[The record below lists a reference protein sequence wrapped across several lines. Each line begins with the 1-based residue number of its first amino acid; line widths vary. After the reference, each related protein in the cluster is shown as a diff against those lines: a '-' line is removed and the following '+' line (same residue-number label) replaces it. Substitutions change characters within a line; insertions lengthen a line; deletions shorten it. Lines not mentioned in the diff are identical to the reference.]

1 MGALGGGA
9 LRLFQ
14 TFLYALAFCCSAII
28 IGFYSYFLAILSDR
42 HEFISKNW
50 KAVEGISGIAVVYTI
65 FAILLTCFL
74 GGVSFFAFI
83 AIVLD
88 VLLCGAF
95 IAIAILT
102 RSGAH
107 SCSGNVNT
115 PIGSGDASSKGGFGS
130 GGFGTGSNENTTYSV
145 SLGTAC
151 RYNKAVFAVSIIGAF
166 LFLFLAL
173 VQVALVRHHKKE
185 KRFGPSP
192 ANNYTS
198 GSGKRRFWN
207 RKRGGAAAGAGTA
220 AAGTAAYE
228 HHHHNNTT
236 ATRDPEMGAVDTRP
250 SHDTAYTGSTM
261 APTGQAGTGLV
272 KDAEPVGNTTH
283 HHHGHSTHGG
293 YYTQPEGTGVN
304 PYGYSINT
312 GANANTAGRNF

>member
-14 TFLYALAFCCSAII
+14 TFLYALAFCCSAIV

-42 HEFISKNW
+42 HEYISKDW

-65 FAILLTCFL
+65 FAVLLTCFL
-74 GGVSFFAFI
+74 GGVSFFAFV
-83 AIVLD
+83 AVVLD
-88 VLLCGAF
+88 VLFVGAF
-95 IAIAILT
+95 IAVAILT

-107 SCSGNVNT
+107 SCSGTVTT
-115 PIGSGDASSKGGFGS
+115 PIGTGLSTSKSGYGS
-130 GGFGTGSNENTTYSV
+130 GGFGTSSTENTTYSV
-145 SLGTAC
+145 SLGLAC
-151 RYNKAVFAVSIIGAF
+151 RYNKAVFAVSIIAAF

-207 RKRGGAAAGAGTA
+207 RKREGAAVGGA

-228 HHHHNNTT
+228 HHHHKNT

-261 APTGQAGTGLV
+261 APPVQHGTGIV

-304 PYGYSINT
+304 PYGYNNNNT
-312 GANANTAGRNF
+312 NANF